1 MSNQRAKSIETEVKF
16 SVPNKK
22 IFDVL
27 KSLTLLNGFKF
38 ESIGTKIN
46 ADRYLDTPDRR
57 LLQAGYA
64 CRVRNQ
70 KDKLV
75 LTLKSLTPARGG
87 LHKRQEIESEVLGES
102 PNLWPPSEA
111 KSLVEEITTGEPL
124 ELLFEIYQVRHK
136 YLVIHNGNPVIEFSL
151 DEVSQGDQKQVDY
164 LELEAE
170 LINNGSEAELAE
182 LTRLLQAECQLQP
195 QMGSKFE
202 RMYTATFGKDDSV
215 Q

>member
-75 LTLKSLTPARGG
+75 SNPQIAHSGPRRAI
-87 LHKRQEIESEVLGES
+87 HKRQEIESEVLGES
-102 PNLWPPSEA
+102 PEPVASKRSKIFEWKKSQRA
-111 KSLVEEITTGEPL
+111 KPL

-136 YLVIHNGNPVIEFSL
+136 YLVIHN
-151 DEVSQGDQKQVDY
+151 D
-164 LELEAE
+164 
-170 LINNGSEAELAE
+170 
-182 LTRLLQAECQLQP
+182 
-195 QMGSKFE
+195 
-202 RMYTATFGKDDSV
+202 ATL
-215 Q
+215 